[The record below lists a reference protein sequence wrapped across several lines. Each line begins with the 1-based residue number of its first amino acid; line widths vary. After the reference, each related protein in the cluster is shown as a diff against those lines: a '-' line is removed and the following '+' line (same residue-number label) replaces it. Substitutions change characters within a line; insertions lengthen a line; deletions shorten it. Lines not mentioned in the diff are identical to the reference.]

1 MGGKENHDC
10 KIEVLR
16 YENYVRVLLVVS
28 LKKILLIKFV
38 CMNFRMSKLSLISFI
53 IDCSSLSEEM
63 LNWCV

>member
-1 MGGKENHDC
+1 M
-10 KIEVLR
+10 R